1 MEMAPPPAVE
11 VAAME
16 LPPAVAAEVMA
27 MELPPA
33 VTAREVMV
41 MELPPVEEET
51 VKVARSEAMV
61 VVMASRL
68 QRRLRRLSMSRFP
81 RVPKPAPESFPHL
94 LSKASSAS
102 IRRTCSR
109 STRCHSHR

>member
-1 MEMAPPPAVE
+1 M
-11 VAAME
+11 AME

-61 VVMASRL
+61 VVMAS
-68 QRRLRRLSMSRFP
+68 
-81 RVPKPAPESFPHL
+81 
-94 LSKASSAS
+94 
-102 IRRTCSR
+102 
-109 STRCHSHR
+109 

>member
-11 VAAME
+11 VA
-16 LPPAVAAEVMA
+16 A

-61 VVMASRL
+61 VVMAS
-68 QRRLRRLSMSRFP
+68 
-81 RVPKPAPESFPHL
+81 
-94 LSKASSAS
+94 
-102 IRRTCSR
+102 
-109 STRCHSHR
+109 

>member
-1 MEMAPPPAVE
+1 MAPPPAVE

-33 VTAREVMV
+33 VTAREGMV

-61 VVMASRL
+61 VVMAS
-68 QRRLRRLSMSRFP
+68 
-81 RVPKPAPESFPHL
+81 
-94 LSKASSAS
+94 
-102 IRRTCSR
+102 
-109 STRCHSHR
+109 